1 MNSAGVRPKGDHPA
15 RKKIDMGAPPRFSG
29 RGSCQDT
36 EGPSAI
42 DGVLDRVREEGVFLN
57 FIKDHQRALFPRNRA
72 ASDDFSICVVH
83 TLQIGLI

>member
-1 MNSAGVRPKGDHPA
+1 
-15 RKKIDMGAPPRFSG
+15 MGAPPRFSG

-36 EGPSAI
+36 EGPPAI
-42 DGVLDRVREEGVFLN
+42 DGVPDRVREEGVFLN